1 MNRHLRKAFVV
12 TAAITTAGL
21 MMTACQNESSSGTSK
36 SSGSSSSESSK
47 DSGTSGNGTSE
58 NSKASSQ
65 KDSADSVDSAPVA
78 NNAPGSKSG
87 VSGTFKNGTV
97 SYLAPGKYTVKVP
110 GKTEQA
116 FFTAEDTLV
125 YGAGQVCGSP
135 RSEERP
141 QCTLDELETAT
152 KKKAVP
158 ADVTMKNGV
167 ATVVRERHDV
177 QNGTPGD
184 VNGTW
189 FGNVSYLAPGKYTV
203 SDMKGV
209 EQAFFVADDTLVYGA
224 GTICGSPNSAEM
236 TQCTPAELEAAA
248 KKGVSAKVRL
258 TDGIATTITADR

>member
-21 MMTACQNESSSGTSK
+21 MMTACQNDSSSGTSK
-36 SSGSSSSESSK
+36 SSGSSSSKSSK
-47 DSGTSGNGTSE
+47 DSGTTG
-58 NSKASSQ
+58 NSKASGEQ
-65 KDSADSVDSAPVA
+65 DAADSVDSAPVA
-78 NNAPGSKSG
+78 NNGSGAKSG
-87 VSGTFKNGTV
+87 VNGTFKNGTV
-97 SYLAPGKYTVKVP
+97 SYLAAGKYTVKVP

-116 FFTAEDTLV
+116 FFVAEDTLV

-135 RSEERP
+135 RSEARP

-152 KKKAVP
+152 QKKAVT
-158 ADVTMKNGV
+158 ADVTMKDGI
-167 ATVVRERHDV
+167 ATVVRERHDA
-177 QNGTPGD
+177 QNGTPGG

-189 FGNVSYLAPGKYTV
+189 LGNVSYLAPGKYTV

-248 KKGVSAKVRL
+248 KKGFSAKVKL
-258 TDGIATTITADR
+258 TDGIATTITEDR

>member
-21 MMTACQNESSSGTSK
+21 MMTACQNDSSSGTSK
-36 SSGSSSSESSK
+36 SSGSSSSKSSK
-47 DSGTSGNGTSE
+47 DSGTTG
-58 NSKASSQ
+58 NSKASGEQ
-65 KDSADSVDSAPVA
+65 DGADSVDSAPVA
-78 NNAPGSKSG
+78 NNGSGSKSG

-116 FFTAEDTLV
+116 FFVAEDTLV

-152 KKKAVP
+152 RKKAVT
-158 ADVTMKNGV
+158 ADVTMKDGV

-177 QNGTPGD
+177 QNGTPGG

-248 KKGVSAKVRL
+248 KKGVSAKVKL
-258 TDGIATTITADR
+258 TDGIATTITEDR